1 MIGQS
6 YPFMPVLVLF
16 AHDFT
21 EHFVV
26 AGSIVFEVTP
36 ETMLDR

>member
-1 MIGQS
+1 MGQS

-26 AGSIVFEVTP
+26 AGSIGF
-36 ETMLDR
+36 